1 MGLEDLLHSHQKK
14 IEEYTPQDI
23 AEYYRNLAN
32 IYSLV
37 PLPSHDSFA
46 VIADIEL
53 ALAASSESPLP
64 ISGIKIHAPFSEEIK
79 NLLMNY
85 DPQNTNFQD
94 MLINRKVGGIKVF
107 LVDYPNARHKW
118 LTIYMPVS
126 SLPYYRELVDI
137 FKRNGMPINP
147 QVDTYSDGEY
157 EISKIYIYTYP
168 EQYEENQQRKG
179 VFVRYSP
186 YFTEYACIHDIGEIK
201 NNMLMNAKIRDPNQ
215 PKIYIKTIDDFIEE
229 KYWNKI
235 RDDRWRDAEDTGHT
249 RIFAVSRSWLLE
261 NERILY
267 YLLSA
272 PSSIY
277 TFITLKK
284 IEEPNRETI
293 VPNPN
298 IILSYDDNNK
308 QLEAYDLLNA
318 RIVKLSIE
326 DTGIS
331 DHPKERLENFLQY
344 GTADP
349 Q

>member
-1 MGLEDLLHSHQKK
+1 MGLEDLLHLHQKK
-14 IEEYTPQDI
+14 IEDYTPQDI

-32 IYSLV
+32 IYSLA
-37 PLPSHDSFA
+37 PFPSYDSFA

-79 NLLMNY
+79 NLLM
-85 DPQNTNFQD
+85 DDNFQS
-94 MLINRKVGGIKVF
+94 MLINRKLGGIKVF

-137 FKRNGMPINP
+137 FKRKGMPINP
-147 QVDTYSDGEY
+147 QVDTYSDGKY

-186 YFTEYACIHDIGEIK
+186 YFTAQAFIPDIKKIV
-201 NNMLMNAKIRDPNQ
+201 NDMLMNIKTEDLNQ
-215 PKIYIKTIDDFIEE
+215 AKIYIENISNFMEE

-249 RIFAVSRSWLLE
+249 RIFAVSRSWLSE
-261 NERILY
+261 NERILD
-267 YLLSA
+267 YLLHD

-277 TFITLKK
+277 TFITLKE
-284 IEEPNRETI
+284 IDDGRTI
-293 VPNPN
+293 VPDPN
-298 IILSYDDNNK
+298 IILSYDWNTK

-318 RIVKLSIE
+318 KIVKYNLSNE
-326 DTGIS
+326 DTRIS
-331 DHPKERLENFLQY
+331 DHPKERLEQFLKN
-344 GTADP
+344 GTAYP
-349 Q
+349 

>member
-107 LVDYPNARHKW
+107 LVDYPDTRHKW

-126 SLPYYRELVDI
+126 SLPYYKELINI
-137 FKRNGMPINP
+137 FEKNEIDINP
-147 QVDTYSDGEY
+147 QVDTYSDRKY
-157 EISKIYIYTYP
+157 KISRIYISP
-168 EQYEENQQRKG
+168 EKG
-179 VFVRYSP
+179 IFVRYSP
-186 YFTEYACIHDIGEIK
+186 YFTAQVCIHDIDIIVNDMFLNIK
-201 NNMLMNAKIRDPNQ
+201 TEDFDQAKIYT
-215 PKIYIKTIDDFIEE
+215 KIIEDFIEDT
-229 KYWNKI
+229 YWGKI
-235 RDDRWRDAEDTGHT
+235 SDDKWRDAEDTGHT
-249 RIFAVSRSWLLE
+249 RIFAVSRSWLSE
-261 NERILY
+261 NERILD
-267 YLLSA
+267 YLLHD

-277 TFITLKK
+277 TFITLKE
-284 IEEPNRETI
+284 IDDGRTI
-293 VPNPN
+293 VPDPN
-298 IILSYDDNNK
+298 IILSYDWNTK

-318 RIVKLSIE
+318 KIVKYNLSNE
-326 DTGIS
+326 DTRIS
-331 DHPKERLENFLQY
+331 DHPKDRLYKFLKY
-344 GTADP
+344 GTAYP
-349 Q
+349 